1 MSSLR
6 ALQDRARDVEALLLP
21 GERTQI
27 SFLDV
32 VSSVLRALLVATLPL
47 GLATGAYW
55 GLMQGHIA
63 GAVAGLI
70 VGGCAGLLP
79 ELLRRTLIVDAYRAV
94 LSRVGLGALQAAG
107 GTTSVALP
115 ALAAPQGSVGSAS
128 STSFVVPTRPPPRVG
143 DPDADDFDD

>member
-1 MSSLR
+1 VSRLQ

-21 GERTQI
+21 GECTQI
-27 SFLDV
+27 TFLDA
-32 VSSVLRALLVATLPL
+32 VSSVLRALLLATLPL
-47 GLATGAYW
+47 GLATGACW
-55 GLMQGHIA
+55 GLMRGH
-63 GAVAGLI
+63 VAGGVVGLL

-79 ELLRRTLIVDAYRAV
+79 ELVRRTLIIDAYRAV

-115 ALAAPQGSVGSAS
+115 ALAAPKGSVGSAS
-128 STSFVVPTRPPPRVG
+128 STSLVVPTRPPPRVG